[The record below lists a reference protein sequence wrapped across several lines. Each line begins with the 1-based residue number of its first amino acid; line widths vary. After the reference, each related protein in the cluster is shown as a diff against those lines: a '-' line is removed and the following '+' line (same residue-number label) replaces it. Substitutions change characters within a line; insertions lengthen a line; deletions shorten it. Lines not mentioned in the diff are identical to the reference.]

1 MLILKP
7 KKLNIRTLNRIQN
20 SEINDKQSSRNR
32 RSILAVE
39 LGRRVQEAVALRKLL
54 IIKVD
59 RFDQTFRAYEVDI
72 KDWYSKRMKP
82 TV

>member
-7 KKLNIRTLNRIQN
+7 KKLNIRTMNRIQN

-59 RFDQTFRAYEVDI
+59 RFDQTFRAYKVDV

>member
-1 MLILKP
+1 M
-7 KKLNIRTLNRIQN
+7 NRIQN